1 MLNVKSLKAHMILH
15 GYTNAT
21 IAKALGMSSRTFSS
35 RLKTGDFGA
44 KEIEILIDL
53 LKLENPMA
61 IFFAK

>member
-1 MLNVKSLKAHMILH
+1 MILH

>member
-44 KEIEILIDL
+44 KEIEILIYL